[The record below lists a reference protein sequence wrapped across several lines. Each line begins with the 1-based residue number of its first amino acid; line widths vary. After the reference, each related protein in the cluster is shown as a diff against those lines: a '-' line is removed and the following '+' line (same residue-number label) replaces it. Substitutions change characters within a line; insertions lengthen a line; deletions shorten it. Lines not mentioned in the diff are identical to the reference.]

1 MAFNTK
7 IKLFNKTMPNGTAK
21 PQKIEEKTVWASV
34 DSVSMATSY
43 TAMSAGVKLTY
54 QCDVR
59 AKAYTNEQ
67 YAEVNG
73 KDYKIEN
80 AVKTGNKLVTR
91 LLLSRG

>member
-1 MAFNTK
+1 MAFNKK

-34 DSVSMATSY
+34 DTVGMATTY
-43 TAMSAGVKLTY
+43 TALSAGVKLTC
-54 QCDVR
+54 QCDIR
-59 AKAYTNEQ
+59 AKSYANEQ
-67 YAEVNG
+67 YATVDG

-91 LLLSRG
+91 LLMSRG